1 MEIEKL
7 RIDLSLLS
15 KKFST
20 VVDDDLNNITP
31 PKLIMQKSDS
41 FSRGSD
47 IDSEISN
54 KNFDVKK

>member
-7 RIDLSLLS
+7 KLDLSQLS
-15 KKFST
+15 KRLSFKI
-20 VVDDDLNNITP
+20 DDELNDITP

-47 IDSEISN
+47 IDSEVSN
-54 KNFDVKK
+54 KNFYDKK

>member
-7 RIDLSLLS
+7 KLDLSQLNKRLS
-15 KKFST
+15 LKI
-20 VVDDDLNNITP
+20 DDELNDISP

-47 IDSEISN
+47 IDSEISS
-54 KNFDVKK
+54 KNFYDKK